1 MGPYVPA
8 AWRTGREGMVE
19 LPMLAPFAEP
29 TAIAEFMEVAEQA
42 EMSGLEPSAAAQPVA
57 APNDSLPWINAFLAA
72 TPVEPLA
79 AIPASNDA
87 VVAQVPE
94 ATPAADEIRAL
105 SDAIDSRDALP
116 TTPTATASTDEWP
129 LEEAAS
135 ELDELA
141 HQLESLR
148 PPPPP
153 AEPEASFVDSQ
164 APSPLPPW
172 SDEDMVDIMP
182 LARPL
187 HMPGSQATS
196 TGVHAPDRDQA
207 AEAAAHALELLARRV
222 RAGEIELPGYEPRMG
237 DAAALVSALAALLG
251 VRLG

>member
-135 ELDELA
+135 SWTNSRISSSLCDHRHHPPNPKRASWTLRRLRLFP
-141 HQLESLR
+141 LER
-148 PPPPP
+148 
-153 AEPEASFVDSQ
+153 
-164 APSPLPPW
+164 
-172 SDEDMVDIMP
+172 
-182 LARPL
+182 
-187 HMPGSQATS
+187 
-196 TGVHAPDRDQA
+196 
-207 AEAAAHALELLARRV
+207 
-222 RAGEIELPGYEPRMG
+222 
-237 DAAALVSALAALLG
+237 
-251 VRLG
+251 